1 MARLPSGYKEL
12 EYIQSSRTQYIDTG
26 FKPNNNTRVV
36 MDSEFLATPSGNTAL
51 FGARTAANNKN
62 YAMLFIPSSF
72 RSDYND
78 VYSQTW
84 AVAATPRRIY
94 DKNKETTTI
103 DGTAKSY
110 TNSVFQADYTLSLFA
125 INAAGTVQW
134 FASMRLYACQIYN
147 NGALIRDY
155 IPCTNAD
162 GAIGLYDLVT
172 AAFFANAGTGTFA
185 AGPDVVYTP
194 ATPQDLAAAVSDT
207 GAVTLTWSAST
218 GAAGYRV
225 YRDGGLLAD
234 TTQTTATAQLA
245 PFGAAL
251 FAVSAYNGD
260 GESDRASLVAYFRPG
275 QPLLY
280 LITDRTLTDV
290 DRIAQLAARVS
301 VGTATDAE
309 KTEWASDL
317 KGAYNASD
325 LNRVGAAVAYVA
337 GRLNGYGY
345 YVSVSPK
352 QDWTANDIPT
362 AGQMATYIQDV
373 AALRGA
379 IAVMDST
386 PPTPE
391 SASGLTWQE
400 ANNIEQ
406 IILDVDELLTRMAA
420 AWFYSGDLYAGEVV

>member
-12 EYIQSSRTQYIDTG
+12 EYIKGTGTQYLDTG
-26 FKPNNNTRVV
+26 LTVNKSDNLQYILVAELTNN
-36 MDSEFLATPSGNTAL
+36 A
-51 FGARTAANNKN
+51 N
-62 YAMLFIPSSF
+62 YAGCNGYMQYQASIAGGAKAEISITYANVTETILVNGTQALSQSWSS
-72 RSDYND
+72 
-78 VYSQTW
+78 YSGTNVKLGILRMGEVSNAWYSGSPQSGKIYSCKIKKDNVLTRDFVPCKN
-84 AVAATPRRIY
+84 VA
-94 DKNKETTTI
+94 
-103 DGTAKSY
+103 
-110 TNSVFQADYTLSLFA
+110 
-125 INAAGTVQW
+125 
-134 FASMRLYACQIYN
+134 
-147 NGALIRDY
+147 
-155 IPCTNAD
+155 

-172 AAFFANAGTGTFA
+172 AAFSPNAGTGTFT
-185 AGPDVVYTP
+185 AGPEVPQGPD
-194 ATPQDLAAAVSDT
+194 TPQDLAAAVSDT

-234 TTQTTATAQLA
+234 TTQTTVTAQLA

-260 GESDRASLVAYFRPG
+260 GESDLASLVAYFRPG

-280 LITDRTLTDV
+280 LITDRTLADV

-301 VGTATDAE
+301 AGTATDAE

-345 YVSVSPK
+345 AVTVTPK
-352 QDWTANDIPT
+352 QDWTVSDIPT
-362 AGQMATYIQDV
+362 QESMTSYLADV

-379 IAVMDST
+379 IAVMAST
-386 PPTPE
+386 PHTPD

-406 IILDVDELLTRMAA
+406 ILLDVDELLTRMAA
-420 AWFYSGDLYAGEVV
+420 AWFYSGDLYAAEV